1 MLLTCASL
9 QSPQFGE
16 KAQQQ
21 AEQAQQQAEQAQQ
34 QAEQAQ
40 QQAQQAQQQAEQ
52 AQQAVVKV
60 QQDVQAEQAKPAGQA
75 TAPPLS
81 DQKPNKDSSSG
92 FFSARVSLALCTEQ
106 QLQRVRVLHSHG
118 HQLLPLSPA
127 LPAIVISS
135 MSCYASV
142 MSAHDAPCC
151 SRNCCCLSAYVE
163 ARPTAMAA
171 QSSRQRTASNYL
183 WQMNDTACQPY
194 CLNHCIC

>member
-1 MLLTCASL
+1 MFLTCASL
-9 QSPQFGE
+9 QSPQLGE

-34 QAEQAQ
+34 QAQQAQ

-92 FFSARVSLALCTEQ
+92 FFSARVSLALCAA
-106 QLQRVRVLHSHG
+106 SASPSS
-118 HQLLPLSPA
+118 PLTWPPA
-127 LPAIVISS
+127 VALVG
-135 MSCYASV
+135 C
-142 MSAHDAPCC
+142 
-151 SRNCCCLSAYVE
+151 
-163 ARPTAMAA
+163 
-171 QSSRQRTASNYL
+171 
-183 WQMNDTACQPY
+183 TACNGQFQHV
-194 CLNHCIC
+194 LLCICLVCT